1 MSRARR
7 FRPRAQGGLGGLV
20 LGLLVVLVVVDV
32 LPRAEAYSCSSDAD
46 CQYPGCNDRSCSGYE
61 SNSRCNNG
69 VWDAYCV
76 SIS

>member
-32 LPRAEAYSCSSDAD
+32 LPRAEAAYYCSSDAD
-46 CQYPGCNDRSCSGYE
+46 CQYPGCNDRSCS
-61 SNSRCNNG
+61 SSSSRCNNG
-69 VWDAYCV
+69 VWDAKCV